1 LSGVRCK
8 HTKRTINM
16 SECAGQQAIR
26 TNLAG
31 ICMRKLSWPFLS
43 GLILLAVF
51 VILAIFAPFIAPFD
65 PWEPGRPFL
74 QPSILHPLGTN
85 DIGQD
90 IFSEL
95 VYGTRI
101 SLFVGFLAAF
111 ISVVIGTLVGLFSG
125 YMRGATDEVLMG
137 LTDIILIIPALPLM
151 IILAAHT
158 SPSIWNI
165 ILVVGLL
172 WWCSTA
178 RVVRSRVLQLREMP
192 FVEAAR
198 SLGAGDLYIVF
209 HHVLPNTLQ
218 VILAKFILAVAGAM
232 LTEASLSFLG
242 LGDPLQKSWGM
253 MLNYAFSRGGFING
267 YWWWYLPPGICIS
280 LAVLSFVLIG
290 FGLEDRER
298 AGLRSSQ
305 L

>member
-1 LSGVRCK
+1 
-8 HTKRTINM
+8 M
-16 SECAGQQAIR
+16 SE
-26 TNLAG
+26 LA
-31 ICMRKLSWPFLS
+31 RRLSWPVLT
-43 GLILLAVF
+43 GLLLLALF
-51 VILAIFAPFIAPFD
+51 LILAIFAPFLAPYD
-65 PWEPGRPFL
+65 PWEPGRPFRL
-74 QPSILHPLGTN
+74 PSAAHPLGTN

-95 VYGTRI
+95 VFGSRI
-101 SLFVGFLAAF
+101 SLFVGFFAAF
-111 ISVVIGTLVGLFSG
+111 VSAAIGTLVGLFSG
-125 YMRGATDEVLMG
+125 YLRGAADEVLMG
-137 LTDIILIIPALPLM
+137 ATDIILIIPALPLM
-151 IILAAHT
+151 IILTAHT
-158 SPSIWNI
+158 SSSIWNI
-165 ILVVGLL
+165 IIVIGAL
-172 WWCSTA
+172 WWTSTA

-198 SLGAGDLYIVF
+198 SLGAGDGYIVF
-209 HHVLPNTLQ
+209 KHILPNTLQ

-290 FGLEDRER
+290 FGLEEGDRGKIE
-298 AGLRSSQ
+298 L
-305 L
+305 

>member
-1 LSGVRCK
+1 
-8 HTKRTINM
+8 M
-16 SECAGQQAIR
+16 SEFARRLRRPVLFGLLL
-26 TNLAG
+26 LA
-31 ICMRKLSWPFLS
+31 LFL
-43 GLILLAVF
+43 LLAVF
-51 VILAIFAPFIAPFD
+51 APLFAPFD
-65 PWEPGRPFL
+65 PWAPGRPFL
-74 QPSILHPLGTN
+74 PPSGTRAFGTN
-85 DIGQD
+85 DIDQD

-95 VYGTRI
+95 IYSTRI
-101 SLFVGFLAAF
+101 SLFVGFFAAF
-111 ISVVIGTLVGLFSG
+111 VSVAIGALVGLFSG
-125 YMRGATDEVLMG
+125 YLRGAADEVLMG
-137 LTDIILIIPALPLM
+137 TTDIVLIIPALPLM

-165 ILVVGLL
+165 IIVIGAL
-172 WWCSTA
+172 WWTSTA

-198 SLGAGDLYIVF
+198 SLGAGDGYIVF
-209 HHVLPNTLQ
+209 KHILPNTLQ

-290 FGLEDRER
+290 FGLEEQDQEEMNANR
-298 AGLRSSQ
+298 L
-305 L
+305 

>member
-1 LSGVRCK
+1 
-8 HTKRTINM
+8 M
-16 SECAGQQAIR
+16 SEFAR
-26 TNLAG
+26 RL
-31 ICMRKLSWPFLS
+31 RRPVLF
-43 GLILLAVF
+43 GLILLALF
-51 VILAIFAPFIAPFD
+51 LLLAVFAPLIAPFD
-65 PWEPGRPFL
+65 PWAPGRPFL
-74 QPSILHPLGTN
+74 PPSGTHPFGTN

-95 VYGTRI
+95 IYSTRI
-101 SLFVGFLAAF
+101 SLFVGFFAAF
-111 ISVVIGTLVGLFSG
+111 VSVAIGALVGLFSG
-125 YMRGATDEVLMG
+125 YLRGAADEVLMG
-137 LTDIILIIPALPLM
+137 TTDIVLIIPALPLM

-165 ILVVGLL
+165 IIVIGAL
-172 WWCSTA
+172 WWTSTA

-198 SLGAGDLYIVF
+198 SLGAGDGYIVF
-209 HHVLPNTLQ
+209 KHILPNTLQ

-290 FGLEDRER
+290 FGLEEQDQEEMNANR
-298 AGLRSSQ
+298 L
-305 L
+305 

>member
-1 LSGVRCK
+1 
-8 HTKRTINM
+8 M
-16 SECAGQQAIR
+16 SEFAR
-26 TNLAG
+26 RL
-31 ICMRKLSWPFLS
+31 RRPVLF
-43 GLILLAVF
+43 GLILLALF
-51 VILAIFAPFIAPFD
+51 LLLAVFAPLIAPFD
-65 PWEPGRPFL
+65 PWAPGRPFL
-74 QPSILHPLGTN
+74 PPSGTHPFGTN

-95 VYGTRI
+95 IYSTRI
-101 SLFVGFLAAF
+101 SLFVGFFAAF
-111 ISVVIGTLVGLFSG
+111 VSVAIGTLVGLFSG
-125 YMRGATDEVLMG
+125 YLRGAADEVLMG
-137 LTDIILIIPALPLM
+137 TTDIVLIIPALPLM

-165 ILVVGLL
+165 IIVIGAL
-172 WWCSTA
+172 WWTSTA

-198 SLGAGDLYIVF
+198 SLGAGDGYIVF
-209 HHVLPNTLQ
+209 KHILPNTLQ

-290 FGLEDRER
+290 FGLEEQDQEEMNANR
-298 AGLRSSQ
+298 L
-305 L
+305 

>member
-1 LSGVRCK
+1 MPPSGT
-8 HTKRTINM
+8 H
-16 SECAGQQAIR
+16 
-26 TNLAG
+26 
-31 ICMRKLSWPFLS
+31 PF
-43 GLILLAVF
+43 
-51 VILAIFAPFIAPFD
+51 
-65 PWEPGRPFL
+65 
-74 QPSILHPLGTN
+74 GTN

-95 VYGTRI
+95 IYSTRI
-101 SLFVGFLAAF
+101 SLFVGFFAAF
-111 ISVVIGTLVGLFSG
+111 VSVAIGTLVGLFSG
-125 YMRGATDEVLMG
+125 YLRGAADEVLMG
-137 LTDIILIIPALPLM
+137 TTDIVLIIPALPLM

-165 ILVVGLL
+165 IIVIGAL
-172 WWCSTA
+172 WWTSTA

-198 SLGAGDLYIVF
+198 SLGAGDGYIVF
-209 HHVLPNTLQ
+209 KHILPNTLQ

-290 FGLEDRER
+290 FGLEEQDQEEMNANR
-298 AGLRSSQ
+298 L
-305 L
+305 

>member
-1 LSGVRCK
+1 
-8 HTKRTINM
+8 
-16 SECAGQQAIR
+16 
-26 TNLAG
+26 
-31 ICMRKLSWPFLS
+31 
-43 GLILLAVF
+43 
-51 VILAIFAPFIAPFD
+51 
-65 PWEPGRPFL
+65 
-74 QPSILHPLGTN
+74 
-85 DIGQD
+85 
-90 IFSEL
+90 
-95 VYGTRI
+95 
-101 SLFVGFLAAF
+101 VGFFVAF
-111 ISVVIGTLVGLFSG
+111 VSVAIGTLVGLFSG
-125 YMRGATDEVLMG
+125 YLRGAADEVLMG
-137 LTDIILIIPALPLM
+137 TTDIVLIIPALPLM

-165 ILVVGLL
+165 IIVIGAL
-172 WWCSTA
+172 WWTSTA

-198 SLGAGDLYIVF
+198 SLGAGDGYIVF
-209 HHVLPNTLQ
+209 KHILPNTLQ

-290 FGLEDRER
+290 FGLEEQDQEEIPHS
-298 AGLRSSQ
+298 AVHPIT
-305 L
+305 

>member
-1 LSGVRCK
+1 
-8 HTKRTINM
+8 M
-16 SECAGQQAIR
+16 SEFASRLLSKFEFPWIEIKRLSLPVLIGLLL
-26 TNLAG
+26 LA
-31 ICMRKLSWPFLS
+31 LFLN
-43 GLILLAVF
+43 LAVF
-51 VILAIFAPFIAPFD
+51 ASLIAPYD
-65 PWEPGRPFL
+65 PWEPGKPFL
-74 QPSILHPLGTN
+74 PPEAAHPFGTN

-101 SLFVGFLAAF
+101 SLFVGFFAAF
-111 ISVVIGTLVGLFSG
+111 VSVVIGTLVGLFSG
-125 YMRGATDEVLMG
+125 YLRGAADEALMG
-137 LTDIILIIPALPLM
+137 LTDIVLIIPSLPLM

-165 ILVVGLL
+165 IVVIGAL
-172 WWCSTA
+172 WWTSTA

-192 FVEAAR
+192 FVESAR
-198 SLGAGDLYIVF
+198 GLGAGDVYIVF
-209 HHVLPNTLQ
+209 CHILPNTLQ

-290 FGLEDRER
+290 FGLEELDRRELN
-298 AGLRSSQ
+298 ASKL
-305 L
+305 

>member
-1 LSGVRCK
+1 
-8 HTKRTINM
+8 M
-16 SECAGQQAIR
+16 SEYARSKAGR
-26 TNLAG
+26 FDLAG
-31 ICMRKLSWPFLS
+31 IRERAPSWPVLS
-43 GLILLAVF
+43 GLLLLTLFLFLAV
-51 VILAIFAPFIAPFD
+51 FAPFIAPFD

-74 QPSILHPLGTN
+74 PPSATHPFGTN

-95 VYGTRI
+95 IYSTRI
-101 SLFVGFLAAF
+101 SLFVGFFAAF
-111 ISVVIGTLVGLFSG
+111 VSVAVGTLVGLFSG
-125 YMRGATDEVLMG
+125 YLRGVTDEVLMG
-137 LTDIILIIPALPLM
+137 ATDIVLIIPALPLM

-165 ILVVGLL
+165 IIVIGAL
-172 WWCSTA
+172 WWTSTA

-198 SLGAGDLYIVF
+198 GLGAGDGYIVF
-209 HHVLPNTLQ
+209 KHILPNTLQ
-218 VILAKFILAVAGAM
+218 VIMAKFILAVAGAM

-290 FGLEDRER
+290 FGLEELDREEMD
-298 AGLRSSQ
+298 ANLS
-305 L
+305 

>member
-1 LSGVRCK
+1 MLFGLLL
-8 HTKRTINM
+8 
-16 SECAGQQAIR
+16 
-26 TNLAG
+26 LA
-31 ICMRKLSWPFLS
+31 LFL
-43 GLILLAVF
+43 LLAVF
-51 VILAIFAPFIAPFD
+51 APLIAPFD

-74 QPSILHPLGTN
+74 PPSGTHPFGTN

-95 VYGTRI
+95 IYSTRI
-101 SLFVGFLAAF
+101 SLFVGFFAAF
-111 ISVVIGTLVGLFSG
+111 VSVAIGTLVGLFSG
-125 YMRGATDEVLMG
+125 YLRGAADEVLMG
-137 LTDIILIIPALPLM
+137 TTDIVLIIPALPLM

-165 ILVVGLL
+165 IIVIGAL
-172 WWCSTA
+172 WWTSTA

-198 SLGAGDLYIVF
+198 SLGAGDGYIVF
-209 HHVLPNTLQ
+209 KHILPNTLQ

-290 FGLEDRER
+290 FGLEEQDREEMDANR
-298 AGLRSSQ
+298 L
-305 L
+305 

>member
-1 LSGVRCK
+1 MNEYASSRASRFHLPHISV
-8 HTKRTINM
+8 
-16 SECAGQQAIR
+16 
-26 TNLAG
+26 
-31 ICMRKLSWPFLS
+31 RKLTWPVLS
-43 GLILLAVF
+43 GLLLLAF
-51 VILAIFAPFIAPFD
+51 FLILAIFAPFIAPFH

-74 QPSILHPLGTN
+74 PPNWEHPLGTN

-111 ISVVIGTLVGLFSG
+111 ISIVIGTLVGLFSG
-125 YMRGATDEVLMG
+125 YMRGAVDEVLMG
-137 LTDIILIIPALPLM
+137 LTDIILVIPALPLM

-192 FVEAAR
+192 FVEAVR

-209 HHVLPNTLQ
+209 RHVLPNTLQ

-290 FGLEDRER
+290 FGLEELDRRELN
-298 AGLRSSQ
+298 ASKL
-305 L
+305 

>member
-1 LSGVRCK
+1 
-8 HTKRTINM
+8 M
-16 SECAGQQAIR
+16 SEFAR
-26 TNLAG
+26 RL
-31 ICMRKLSWPFLS
+31 RRPVLF
-43 GLILLAVF
+43 GLILLALF
-51 VILAIFAPFIAPFD
+51 LLLAVFAPLIAPFD

-74 QPSILHPLGTN
+74 PPSGTHSFGTN

-95 VYGTRI
+95 IYSTRI
-101 SLFVGFLAAF
+101 SLFVGFFAAF
-111 ISVVIGTLVGLFSG
+111 VSVAIGTLVGLFSG
-125 YMRGATDEVLMG
+125 YLRGAADEVLMG
-137 LTDIILIIPALPLM
+137 TTDIVLIIPALPLM

-165 ILVVGLL
+165 IIVIGAL
-172 WWCSTA
+172 WWTSTA
-178 RVVRSRVLQLREMP
+178 CVVRSRVLQLREMP

-198 SLGAGDLYIVF
+198 SLGAGDGYIVF
-209 HHVLPNTLQ
+209 KHILPNTLQ

-290 FGLEDRER
+290 FGLEEQDREEMDANR
-298 AGLRSSQ
+298 L
-305 L
+305 

>member
-1 LSGVRCK
+1 
-8 HTKRTINM
+8 M
-16 SECAGQQAIR
+16 SEFAR
-26 TNLAG
+26 RL
-31 ICMRKLSWPFLS
+31 RRPVLF
-43 GLILLAVF
+43 GLILLALF
-51 VILAIFAPFIAPFD
+51 LLLAVFAPLIAPFD
-65 PWEPGRPFL
+65 PWAPGRPFL
-74 QPSILHPLGTN
+74 PPSGTHPFGTN

-95 VYGTRI
+95 IYSTRI
-101 SLFVGFLAAF
+101 SLFVGFFAAF
-111 ISVVIGTLVGLFSG
+111 VSVAIGTLVGLFSG
-125 YMRGATDEVLMG
+125 YLRGAADEVLMG
-137 LTDIILIIPALPLM
+137 TTDIVLIIPALPLM

-165 ILVVGLL
+165 IIVIGAL
-172 WWCSTA
+172 WWTSTA

-198 SLGAGDLYIVF
+198 SLGAGDGYIVF
-209 HHVLPNTLQ
+209 KHILPNTLQ

-253 MLNYAFSRGGFING
+253 MLNYAFSRGGFLNG

-290 FGLEDRER
+290 FGLEEQDREEMNANR
-298 AGLRSSQ
+298 L
-305 L
+305 

>member
-1 LSGVRCK
+1 MGEFSGKSAAVTKMAILSPRRLRRPVLFGLLL
-8 HTKRTINM
+8 
-16 SECAGQQAIR
+16 
-26 TNLAG
+26 LA
-31 ICMRKLSWPFLS
+31 LFL
-43 GLILLAVF
+43 LLAVF
-51 VILAIFAPFIAPFD
+51 APLIAPFD

-74 QPSILHPLGTN
+74 PPSMTHPFGTN

-95 VYGTRI
+95 IYSTRI
-101 SLFVGFLAAF
+101 SLFVGFFAAF
-111 ISVVIGTLVGLFSG
+111 VSVAIGTLVGLFSG
-125 YMRGATDEVLMG
+125 YLRGAADEVLMG
-137 LTDIILIIPALPLM
+137 TTDIVLIIPALPLM

-165 ILVVGLL
+165 IIVIGAL
-172 WWCSTA
+172 WWTSTA

-198 SLGAGDLYIVF
+198 SLGAGDGYIVF
-209 HHVLPNTLQ
+209 KHILPNTLQ

-290 FGLEDRER
+290 FGLEEQDQDEMNANR
-298 AGLRSSQ
+298 L
-305 L
+305 

>member
-1 LSGVRCK
+1 
-8 HTKRTINM
+8 M
-16 SECAGQQAIR
+16 SEFARRLRRPVLFGLLL
-26 TNLAG
+26 LA
-31 ICMRKLSWPFLS
+31 LFL
-43 GLILLAVF
+43 LLAVF
-51 VILAIFAPFIAPFD
+51 APSIAPYD

-74 QPSILHPLGTN
+74 TPSGTHPFGTN

-95 VYGTRI
+95 IYSTRI
-101 SLFVGFLAAF
+101 SLFVGFFAAF
-111 ISVVIGTLVGLFSG
+111 VSVAIGTLVGLFSG
-125 YMRGATDEVLMG
+125 YLRGAADEVLMG
-137 LTDIILIIPALPLM
+137 TTDIVLIIPALPLM

-165 ILVVGLL
+165 IIVIGAL
-172 WWCSTA
+172 WWTSTA

-198 SLGAGDLYIVF
+198 SLGAGDGYIVF
-209 HHVLPNTLQ
+209 KHILPNTLQ

-290 FGLEDRER
+290 FGLEEQDREEMDANR
-298 AGLRSSQ
+298 L
-305 L
+305 

>member
-1 LSGVRCK
+1 
-8 HTKRTINM
+8 M
-16 SECAGQQAIR
+16 SEFARRLRRPVLTGLLL
-26 TNLAG
+26 LA
-31 ICMRKLSWPFLS
+31 LFL
-43 GLILLAVF
+43 LLAVF
-51 VILAIFAPFIAPFD
+51 APLIAPFD

-74 QPSILHPLGTN
+74 PPSGTHPFGTN

-95 VYGTRI
+95 IYSTRI
-101 SLFVGFLAAF
+101 SLFVGFFAAF
-111 ISVVIGTLVGLFSG
+111 VSVAIGTLVGLFSG
-125 YMRGATDEVLMG
+125 YLRGAADEVLMG
-137 LTDIILIIPALPLM
+137 TTDIVLIIPALPLM

-165 ILVVGLL
+165 IIVIGAL
-172 WWCSTA
+172 WWTSTA

-198 SLGAGDLYIVF
+198 SLGAGDGYIVF
-209 HHVLPNTLQ
+209 KHILPNTLQ

-290 FGLEDRER
+290 FGLEEQDREEMNANR
-298 AGLRSSQ
+298 L
-305 L
+305 

>member
-1 LSGVRCK
+1 
-8 HTKRTINM
+8 M
-16 SECAGQQAIR
+16 SEFARRLRRPVLFGLLL
-26 TNLAG
+26 LA
-31 ICMRKLSWPFLS
+31 LFL
-43 GLILLAVF
+43 LLAVF
-51 VILAIFAPFIAPFD
+51 APLIAPFD

-74 QPSILHPLGTN
+74 PPSGTHPFGTN

-95 VYGTRI
+95 IYSTRI
-101 SLFVGFLAAF
+101 SLFVGFFAAF
-111 ISVVIGTLVGLFSG
+111 VSVAIGTLVGLFSG
-125 YMRGATDEVLMG
+125 YLRGAADEVLMG
-137 LTDIILIIPALPLM
+137 TTDIVLIIPALPLM

-165 ILVVGLL
+165 IIVIGAL
-172 WWCSTA
+172 WWTSTA

-198 SLGAGDLYIVF
+198 SLGAGDGNIVF
-209 HHVLPNTLQ
+209 KHILPNTLQ

-290 FGLEDRER
+290 FGLEEQDREEMNANR
-298 AGLRSSQ
+298 L
-305 L
+305 

>member
-1 LSGVRCK
+1 
-8 HTKRTINM
+8 M
-16 SECAGQQAIR
+16 SEFARRLRRPVLFGLLL
-26 TNLAG
+26 LA
-31 ICMRKLSWPFLS
+31 LFL
-43 GLILLAVF
+43 LLAVF
-51 VILAIFAPFIAPFD
+51 APLIAPYD

-74 QPSILHPLGTN
+74 PPSGTHPFGTN

-95 VYGTRI
+95 IYSTRI
-101 SLFVGFLAAF
+101 SLFVGFFAAF
-111 ISVVIGTLVGLFSG
+111 VSVAIGTLVGLFSG
-125 YMRGATDEVLMG
+125 YLRGAADEVLMG
-137 LTDIILIIPALPLM
+137 TTDIVLIIPALPLM

-165 ILVVGLL
+165 IIVIGAL
-172 WWCSTA
+172 WWTSTA

-198 SLGAGDLYIVF
+198 SLGAGDGYIVF
-209 HHVLPNTLQ
+209 KHILPNTLQ

-290 FGLEDRER
+290 FGLEEQDQDEINANR
-298 AGLRSSQ
+298 L
-305 L
+305 

>member
-1 LSGVRCK
+1 
-8 HTKRTINM
+8 M
-16 SECAGQQAIR
+16 SEFAR
-26 TNLAG
+26 RL
-31 ICMRKLSWPFLS
+31 RRPVLF
-43 GLILLAVF
+43 GLILLALF
-51 VILAIFAPFIAPFD
+51 LLLAVFAPLIAPFD

-74 QPSILHPLGTN
+74 PPSGTHPFGTN

-95 VYGTRI
+95 IYSTRI
-101 SLFVGFLAAF
+101 SLFVGFFAAF
-111 ISVVIGTLVGLFSG
+111 VSVAIGTLVGLFSG
-125 YMRGATDEVLMG
+125 YLRGAADEVLMG
-137 LTDIILIIPALPLM
+137 TTDIVLIIPALPLM

-165 ILVVGLL
+165 IIVIGAL
-172 WWCSTA
+172 WWTSTA

-198 SLGAGDLYIVF
+198 SLGAGDGYIVF
-209 HHVLPNTLQ
+209 KHILPNTLQ

-290 FGLEDRER
+290 FGLEEQDQEEMNANR
-298 AGLRSSQ
+298 L
-305 L
+305 

>member
-1 LSGVRCK
+1 MIEFS
-8 HTKRTINM
+8 
-16 SECAGQQAIR
+16 
-26 TNLAG
+26 
-31 ICMRKLSWPFLS
+31 RKILGTLELFGLHARRPSWPALS
-43 GLILLAVF
+43 GLILLAFFLSLAVF
-51 VILAIFAPFIAPFD
+51 ALFIAPFD
-65 PWEPGRPFL
+65 PWEPGTPFL
-74 QPSILHPLGTN
+74 HPSWEHPLGTN

-95 VYGTRI
+95 VYSARI
-101 SLFVGFLAAF
+101 SLFVGFFAAF
-111 ISVVIGTLVGLFSG
+111 ISVAIGTLVGLFSG
-125 YMRGATDEVLMG
+125 YLRGATDEVLMG
-137 LTDIILIIPALPLM
+137 VTDIVLIIPALPLM

-165 ILVVGLL
+165 IIVIAAL
-172 WWCSTA
+172 WWTSTA

-198 SLGAGDLYIVF
+198 GIGAGDGYIVF
-209 HHVLPNTLQ
+209 RHILPNTLQ

-267 YWWWYLPPGICIS
+267 YYWWYLPPGVCIS
-280 LAVLSFVLIG
+280 LAVLGFVLIG
-290 FGLEDRER
+290 FGLEEQNRWETNTSE
-298 AGLRSSQ
+298 L
-305 L
+305 

>member
-1 LSGVRCK
+1 
-8 HTKRTINM
+8 M
-16 SECAGQQAIR
+16 SEFARRLRRPVLFGLLL
-26 TNLAG
+26 LA
-31 ICMRKLSWPFLS
+31 LFL
-43 GLILLAVF
+43 LLAVF
-51 VILAIFAPFIAPFD
+51 APLIAPYD

-74 QPSILHPLGTN
+74 TPSGTHPFGTN

-95 VYGTRI
+95 IYSTRI
-101 SLFVGFLAAF
+101 SLFVGFFAAF
-111 ISVVIGTLVGLFSG
+111 VSVAIGTLVGLFSG
-125 YMRGATDEVLMG
+125 YLRGAADEVLMG
-137 LTDIILIIPALPLM
+137 TTDIVLIIPALPLM

-165 ILVVGLL
+165 IIVIGAL
-172 WWCSTA
+172 WWTSTA

-198 SLGAGDLYIVF
+198 SLGAGDGYIVF
-209 HHVLPNTLQ
+209 KHILPNTLQ
-218 VILAKFILAVAGAM
+218 VILTKFILAVAGAM

-290 FGLEDRER
+290 FGLEEQDQEEMNANR
-298 AGLRSSQ
+298 L
-305 L
+305 

>member
-1 LSGVRCK
+1 
-8 HTKRTINM
+8 M
-16 SECAGQQAIR
+16 SEFAR
-26 TNLAG
+26 RL
-31 ICMRKLSWPFLS
+31 RRPVLF
-43 GLILLAVF
+43 GLILLALF
-51 VILAIFAPFIAPFD
+51 LLLAVFAPLIAPFD
-65 PWEPGRPFL
+65 PWAPGRPFL
-74 QPSILHPLGTN
+74 PPSGTHPFGTN

-95 VYGTRI
+95 IYSTRI
-101 SLFVGFLAAF
+101 SLFVGFFAAF
-111 ISVVIGTLVGLFSG
+111 VSVAIGTLVGLFSG
-125 YMRGATDEVLMG
+125 YLRGAADEVLMG
-137 LTDIILIIPALPLM
+137 TTDIVLIIPALPLM

-165 ILVVGLL
+165 IIVIGAL
-172 WWCSTA
+172 WWTSTA

-198 SLGAGDLYIVF
+198 SLGAGDGYIVF
-209 HHVLPNTLQ
+209 KHILPNTLQ

-290 FGLEDRER
+290 FGLEEQDREEMNANR
-298 AGLRSSQ
+298 L
-305 L
+305 

>member
-1 LSGVRCK
+1 
-8 HTKRTINM
+8 M
-16 SECAGQQAIR
+16 SEFARRLRRPVLFGLLL
-26 TNLAG
+26 LA
-31 ICMRKLSWPFLS
+31 LFL
-43 GLILLAVF
+43 LLAVF
-51 VILAIFAPFIAPFD
+51 APLFAPFD

-74 QPSILHPLGTN
+74 PPSGTHPFGTN

-95 VYGTRI
+95 IYSTRI
-101 SLFVGFLAAF
+101 SLFVGFFAAF
-111 ISVVIGTLVGLFSG
+111 VSVAIGTLVGLFSG
-125 YMRGATDEVLMG
+125 YLRGAADEVLMG
-137 LTDIILIIPALPLM
+137 TTDIVLIIPALPLM

-165 ILVVGLL
+165 IIVIGAL
-172 WWCSTA
+172 WWTSTA

-198 SLGAGDLYIVF
+198 SLGAGDGYIVF
-209 HHVLPNTLQ
+209 KHILPNTLQ

-290 FGLEDRER
+290 FGLEEQDQEEMNANR
-298 AGLRSSQ
+298 L
-305 L
+305 

>member
-1 LSGVRCK
+1 
-8 HTKRTINM
+8 M
-16 SECAGQQAIR
+16 SAFARRLRRPVLTGLLL
-26 TNLAG
+26 LA
-31 ICMRKLSWPFLS
+31 LFL
-43 GLILLAVF
+43 LLAVF
-51 VILAIFAPFIAPFD
+51 APLIAPFD

-74 QPSILHPLGTN
+74 PPSGTHPFGTN

-95 VYGTRI
+95 IYSTRI
-101 SLFVGFLAAF
+101 SLFVGFFAAF
-111 ISVVIGTLVGLFSG
+111 VSVAIGTLVGLFSG
-125 YMRGATDEVLMG
+125 YLRGAADEVLMG
-137 LTDIILIIPALPLM
+137 TTDIVLIIPALPLM

-165 ILVVGLL
+165 IIVIGAL
-172 WWCSTA
+172 WWTSTA

-198 SLGAGDLYIVF
+198 SLGAGDGYIVF
-209 HHVLPNTLQ
+209 KHILPNTLQ

-290 FGLEDRER
+290 FGLEEQDREEMNANR
-298 AGLRSSQ
+298 L
-305 L
+305 

>member
-1 LSGVRCK
+1 
-8 HTKRTINM
+8 M
-16 SECAGQQAIR
+16 SAFASQ
-26 TNLAG
+26 TNSRLHMAAFG
-31 ICMRKLSWPFLS
+31 IRKLRWPVLF
-43 GLILLAVF
+43 GIALLALF
-51 VILAIFAPFIAPFD
+51 LILAIFSPLIAPFD

-74 QPSILHPLGTN
+74 TPSFEHPLGTN

-95 VYGTRI
+95 VYSTRI
-101 SLFVGFLAAF
+101 SLLVGFFAAF
-111 ISVVIGTLVGLFSG
+111 VSVAIGTLVGLFSG
-125 YMRGATDEVLMG
+125 YLRGYADELLMG

-165 ILVVGLL
+165 VIVIAAL
-172 WWCSTA
+172 WWTSTA

-192 FVEAAR
+192 FVEAAKA
-198 SLGAGDLYIVF
+198 LGSGDVYIVLR
-209 HHVLPNTLQ
+209 HILPNTLQ

-290 FGLEDRER
+290 FGLEER
-298 AGLRSSQ
+298 SGGTRTDEL
-305 L
+305 

>member
-1 LSGVRCK
+1 
-8 HTKRTINM
+8 
-16 SECAGQQAIR
+16 
-26 TNLAG
+26 
-31 ICMRKLSWPFLS
+31 MRFYDAPYLRRQSWPVLF
-43 GLILLAVF
+43 GLLLLAVF
-51 VILAIFAPFIAPFD
+51 LLLAVLAPFIASYD
-65 PWEPGRPFL
+65 PWEPGKPFL
-74 QPSILHPLGTN
+74 PPNKEHPLGTN

-95 VYGTRI
+95 VYSTRI
-101 SLFVGFLAAF
+101 SLSVGLFASF
-111 ISVVIGTLVGLFSG
+111 ISVAIGTLVGLFSG
-125 YMRGATDEVLMG
+125 YLRGMTEETLMG
-137 LTDIILIIPALPLM
+137 LTDVILIIPAMPLM

-158 SPSIWNI
+158 APSIWNI

-198 SLGAGDLYIVF
+198 SLGATDTYIIF
-209 HHVLPNTLQ
+209 RHILPNAQQ
-218 VILAKFILAVAGAM
+218 VIFAKFILVVAGAM

-253 MLNYAFSRGGFING
+253 MLSYAFSRGGFLNG

-290 FGLEDRER
+290 FGLEEQER
-298 AGLRSSQ
+298 NDVNTI
-305 L
+305 

>member
-1 LSGVRCK
+1 MGEFSGKSAAVTKMTILSPR
-8 HTKRTINM
+8 R
-16 SECAGQQAIR
+16 
-26 TNLAG
+26 
-31 ICMRKLSWPFLS
+31 LSWPVLTGLLLLTLFL
-43 GLILLAVF
+43 F
-51 VILAIFAPFIAPFD
+51 LAIFAPFIAPYD

-74 QPSILHPLGTN
+74 PPSGTHHFGTN

-95 VYGTRI
+95 VYSTRI
-101 SLFVGFLAAF
+101 SLFVGFFAAF
-111 ISVVIGTLVGLFSG
+111 VSVVIGTLVGLFSG
-125 YMRGATDEVLMG
+125 YLRGATDEVLMG
-137 LTDIILIIPALPLM
+137 LTDIVLIIPSLPLM

-165 ILVVGLL
+165 ILVIGAL
-172 WWCSTA
+172 WWTSTA

-198 SLGAGDLYIVF
+198 GLGAGDSYIVF
-209 HHVLPNTLQ
+209 CHVLPNTLQ
-218 VILAKFILAVAGAM
+218 VVLAKFILAVAGAM

-290 FGLEDRER
+290 FGLEELDRRE
-298 AGLRSSQ
+298 LNTSK

>member
-1 LSGVRCK
+1 MGEFSGKSAAVTKMAILSPRRLRRPVLFGLLL
-8 HTKRTINM
+8 
-16 SECAGQQAIR
+16 
-26 TNLAG
+26 LA
-31 ICMRKLSWPFLS
+31 LFL
-43 GLILLAVF
+43 LLAVF
-51 VILAIFAPFIAPFD
+51 APLIAPFD

-74 QPSILHPLGTN
+74 PPSMTHPFGTN

-95 VYGTRI
+95 IYSTRI
-101 SLFVGFLAAF
+101 SLFVGFFAAF
-111 ISVVIGTLVGLFSG
+111 VSVAIGTLVGLFSG
-125 YMRGATDEVLMG
+125 YLRGAADEVLMG
-137 LTDIILIIPALPLM
+137 TTDIVLIIPALPLM

-165 ILVVGLL
+165 IIVIGAL
-172 WWCSTA
+172 WWTSTA

-198 SLGAGDLYIVF
+198 SLGAGDGYIVF
-209 HHVLPNTLQ
+209 KHILPNTLQ

-290 FGLEDRER
+290 FGLEEQDQEEMNANR
-298 AGLRSSQ
+298 L
-305 L
+305 